1 MNWGRS
7 CQRHAGAGAVLRY
20 ALAFAC
26 LTLALIFTLA
36 PITPSAFAKQE
47 RVPEM
52 DLRKLPPGTRVNVEA
67 TQFVYN
73 SNTRVGVAT
82 GDVVLTYGPYL
93 LVGTEV
99 SYDQDDDI
107 MRAQGQIHMREPNGN
122 ILSGDLI
129 ELQNKFRDGFAEHL
143 RLLLTNDA
151 TVRAE
156 YAKRSDGNVTVF
168 TRATYTRC
176 KTCVLKSGTPLW
188 QVRSQKATHVET
200 DHRIY
205 HRNASFEF
213 AGVPVF
219 YTPYFS
225 HPDGTLQNQS
235 GFLTPNLSRS
245 SSVYGWGLSV
255 PYLWSLDPSYD
266 VTFMPMITS
275 KHGIMPRAEWRQ
287 RTKSGQYSVEAAAI
301 NDSDDDGWRHYGRA
315 KGDFAL
321 NRRWSW
327 GFDAT
332 QDSDDRFARDYRIDS
347 RRVITN
353 QVFLTGID
361 DRDYFSARA
370 MSFRNLVLD
379 DDAEQPVAAP
389 YVQHSVTLE
398 QEVLGG
404 EVGVESSFYRVT
416 RDNFL
421 DRTNEPVNLFQS
433 TGQTRASSTVH
444 WQRRASNSAG
454 TLLTPFTMVRADVYQ
469 TDELP
474 NYLTPSALDTSD
486 GDVVGRVLPTA
497 GIDIRW
503 PFVSASG
510 YGDHVLTPVA
520 QIISSGDETKRDK
533 IGNEDALSVNFDI
546 NSLFLSDRFTGLDR
560 YEAGTRINTGF
571 MYNFLAPNGGFVR
584 ASLGQSYHIAGD
596 NSFDTD
602 SGLGDQRSDLVAG
615 FAMQP
620 WRALQMSYQLR
631 MEDEDFTIH
640 AQEAALQARFDQ
652 VTLKGGYAEL
662 GAEQAYGRN
671 EREQQMWADGTVT
684 IYGPWNLFG
693 GYHYDIERTS
703 MIRNYIGLGFDCDCM
718 NAKVYYTE
726 DYDTTSRLRI
736 NRSLLFSVDLKT
748 LGSSKTI
755 SPF

>member
-1 MNWGRS
+1 M
-7 CQRHAGAGAVLRY
+7 RHALT
-20 ALAFAC
+20 LAC
-26 LTLALIFTLA
+26 LGLALIFSLPALTQPALA
-36 PITPSAFAKQE
+36 AQD
-47 RVPEM
+47 RVPNM

-67 TQFVYN
+67 TQFIYD

-93 LVGTEV
+93 LVGTKV

-107 MRAQGQIHMREPNGN
+107 MRAEGEIHMREPNGN

-151 TVRAE
+151 TVRAD
-156 YAKRSDGNVTVF
+156 YAKRSDGNITVF
-168 TRATYTRC
+168 THATYTRC
-176 KTCVLKSGTPLW
+176 KTCVLKSGTPIW
-188 QVRSQKATHVET
+188 QVRSAEATHVEA
-200 DHRIY
+200 DHRVY

-225 HPDGTLQNQS
+225 HPDGTLKNQS

-245 SSVYGWGLSV
+245 SSVYGWGLTV

-275 KHGIMPRAEWRQ
+275 EHGIMPRAEWRQ
-287 RTKSGQYSVEAAAI
+287 RLKNGEYSVDAAVI
-301 NDSDDDGWRHYGRA
+301 NESGADGWRSYARA
-315 KGDFAL
+315 KGDFDL
-321 NRRWSW
+321 NSRWSL

-332 QDSDDRFARDYRIDS
+332 VDSDDRFARDYDIDN

-370 MSFRNLVLD
+370 MSFRNLVLN
-379 DDAEQPVAAP
+379 DDASQPTAAP
-389 YVQHSVTLE
+389 YVQHSAMLD

-404 EVGVESSFYRVT
+404 RVGVESSFYRVT
-416 RDNFL
+416 RDEFL
-421 DRTNEPVNLFQS
+421 DRTNQPVSLFQS
-433 TGQTRASSTVH
+433 TGQTRATSTVH
-444 WQRRASNSAG
+444 WERRASNSFG

-474 NYLTPSALDTSD
+474 DYLTPSALDTAE
-486 GDVVGRVLPTA
+486 GDIVGRVLPTA
-497 GIDIRW
+497 GLDMRW

-520 QIISSGDETKRDK
+520 QFISSGSEAKRDK
-533 IGNEDALSVNFDI
+533 IGNEDSISVNFDI
-546 NSLFLSDRFTGLDR
+546 NSLFLSDRFTGQDR
-560 YEAGTRINTGF
+560 YEAGTRINTGL
-571 MYNFLAPNGGFVR
+571 MYNFLAPKGGFMR
-584 ASLGQSYHIAGD
+584 ASLGQSFHIAGD
-596 NSFDTD
+596 NSFTSD
-602 SGLGDQRSDLVAG
+602 SGLGDKSSDIVAG

-620 WRALQMSYQLR
+620 WRALQLSYQLR
-631 MEDEDFTIH
+631 VENQDFTIH
-640 AQEAALQARFDQ
+640 AQEAALRARFDQ

-662 GAEQAYGRN
+662 DAEASYGRT
-671 EREQQMWADGTVT
+671 EREQQMWADGTVA
-684 IYGPWNLFG
+684 IYGPWNMFG
-693 GYHYDIERTS
+693 GAHYDIERAT
-703 MIRNYIGLGFDCDCM
+703 MIRNYIGLGFDCDCL
-718 NAKVYYTE
+718 NAKLYYTE
-726 DYDTTSRLRI
+726 DYDTTSRLRKD
-736 NRSLLFSVDLKT
+736 RSLLFSVDVKT